1 MSVTEQQS
9 SPMGILFAAYLWS
22 LTVQG
27 TGLWTY
33 HTCFRVA
40 GIIFVLAILLQLRL
54 RLSGES
60 VTGSSTA

>member
-1 MSVTEQQS
+1 
-9 SPMGILFAAYLWS
+9 MGILFAAYLWS

-33 HTCFRVA
+33 HTYFRVA